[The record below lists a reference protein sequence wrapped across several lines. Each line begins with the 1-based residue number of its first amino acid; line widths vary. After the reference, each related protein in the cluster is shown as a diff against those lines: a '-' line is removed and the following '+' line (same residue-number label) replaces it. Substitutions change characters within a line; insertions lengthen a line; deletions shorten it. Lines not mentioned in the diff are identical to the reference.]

1 MLPVPGARLYLGKQS
16 LVPRHQT
23 LNSTLPVARCRA
35 RSTTAAVHCSSPSTS
50 ITSPPVLH
58 RARLPL
64 LIQAAITPPQ
74 AARRSITA
82 STNRRVKMAE
92 QLGRSVEGRRRI
104 EDLERPQLDDRSYRI
119 FTLQNQLEVLLIHE
133 ATTDKASAAL
143 DVNVGSFSDAPDMP
157 GIAHAVEHLLFMG
170 TEKYPEENAYNKYL
184 TSHGGYSNAF
194 TAATSTNYYFELS
207 YPSTAHSK
215 APTPD
220 TSSTKLTESKEKSPL
235 WGGLDRFGQ
244 FFISP
249 LFLEDTVDRELKA
262 VDSENKK
269 NLQNDTWRLHQLNKA
284 LANPNHPYNHF
295 STGSYK
301 TLHDEPIARGVKI
314 RDEFLKFHSTHY
326 SANRMKLVVLGR
338 ESLDT
343 LEEWVEEIFAKVP
356 NKDLERL
363 RWDMPVYTENEL
375 LTQTFAKPV
384 LESRSL
390 DLQFAYRD
398 EENFYESHPSR
409 YLSHL
414 IGHEGP
420 GSILAL
426 IKAKG
431 WANGLGA
438 GGSTLCPGSGVFS
451 ISVKLTEDGLKN
463 YKEVAKL
470 IFQYI
475 GMIRDQPPQEWVVE
489 EQMRIS
495 EVGFRFK
502 QKSPP
507 SRTVSGLA
515 GTMQKPYARNLLLS
529 GPSIIRKF
537 DATRISEAM
546 SYLRPDNFNLRIISQ
561 DFPGGWDQKEKWY
574 GTEYKQEKIPQDFLA
589 ELQEAF
595 QSKNRPAELH
605 FPHKNEFI
613 PSRLDVEKKDVAQP
627 TKEPKLIRND
637 ENVRIWWKKDDQF
650 WVPKANVH
658 IYFRTPITNVT
669 ARVVLLCTMY
679 RELVNDA
686 LVEYS
691 YDADISGLSYEF
703 TNHMSGLSITV
714 SGYNDKLHVLLEKV
728 LLQVRDLEVRED
740 RFKIIHDRM
749 MRSLRNWDYG
759 QPFQQVGTY
768 SRQFKS
774 EKSFLNAEL
783 LKELEGVTAQD
794 VEQFFPQIL
803 AQCQIEIL
811 AHGNLYKEEALKI
824 TDLVERT
831 IKPKKLPASE
841 LPIRRNIILPSASN
855 FIFEKQLKDPANVNH
870 CIEYSL
876 YAGHRYDTEIRAK
889 LQLLGQMTDEPCF
902 NQLRT
907 IEQLGYVVFSGPAFH
922 DIWSGYRILI
932 QSEKDCRYLE
942 GRIENFLNTFE
953 VMLNE
958 MSDDDFDS
966 HKKAIINKRLAKLK
980 NLSSEDDR
988 FWNHIYSDSYDFRQ
1002 AETDAEVI
1010 EKLTKQDMV
1019 DFYAHYISTSSSQRA
1034 KLSVHLQAQA
1044 KAKEAS
1050 LDEQKTAALA
1060 ALKIIL
1066 TEHQITP
1073 DETKLQ
1079 AHVTEASSINA
1090 ISDAVA
1096 RHLLEDLKLE
1106 KGVADKVLDEAKAA
1120 LGVADSGLPAEPKAL
1135 DESADAQ
1142 SVGNAS
1148 QPVLIKDIHA
1158 WKSSMQLS
1166 TGVRPV
1172 RPLEEFVEVAEK
1184 L

>member
-1 MLPVPGARLYLGKQS
+1 
-16 LVPRHQT
+16 
-23 LNSTLPVARCRA
+23 
-35 RSTTAAVHCSSPSTS
+35 
-50 ITSPPVLH
+50 
-58 RARLPL
+58 
-64 LIQAAITPPQ
+64 
-74 AARRSITA
+74 
-82 STNRRVKMAE
+82 MAG
-92 QLGRSVEGRRRI
+92 QLGRSVEGRKRI

-133 ATTDKASAAL
+133 AGTDKASAAL

-207 YPSTAHSK
+207 YPSSANSK
-215 APTPD
+215 APSPD
-220 TSSTKLTESKEKSPL
+220 TAAAQLPESKDKSPL

-284 LANPNHPYNHF
+284 LANPDHPYNHF

-301 TLHDEPIARGVKI
+301 TLHDDPIARGVKI
-314 RDEFLKFHSTHY
+314 RDEFIKFHSTHY

-363 RWDMPVYTENEL
+363 RWDMPVYTEKEL

-398 EENFYESHPSR
+398 EENFYESHPAR

-438 GGSTLCPGSGVFS
+438 GGSTLCPGSGLFS

-489 EQMRIS
+489 EQMRIG
-495 EVGFRFK
+495 EVAFRFK

-507 SRTVSGLA
+507 SSTASALA
-515 GTMQKPYARNLLLS
+515 GTMQKPYARNQLLS
-529 GPSIIRKF
+529 GPSVIRKF

-546 SYLRPDNFNLRIISQ
+546 SYLRPDNFNMRIISQ

-574 GTEYKQEKIPQDFLA
+574 GTEYKQERIPHDFLA
-589 ELQEAF
+589 ELQKAF
-595 QSKNRPAELH
+595 ESKDRPSELH

-613 PSRLDVEKKDVAQP
+613 PNRLDVEKKEVEQP
-627 TKEPKLIRND
+627 AKEPKLIRND

-691 YDADISGLSYEF
+691 YDADISGLVYDF
-703 TNHMSGLSITV
+703 TNHISGLSITV

-728 LLQVRDLEVRED
+728 LLQARDLEVRED
-740 RFKIIHDRM
+740 RFEIIRDRM
-749 MRSLRNWDYG
+749 KRSLRNWDYG

-774 EKSFLNAEL
+774 ERSFLNAEL

-794 VEQFFPQIL
+794 VQHFFPQIL

-824 TDLVERT
+824 TDLVERS
-831 IKPKKLPASE
+831 IKPKKLPVSQ
-841 LPIRRNIILPSASN
+841 LPIRRNLVLPSGSN

-876 YAGHRYDTEIRAK
+876 YAGHRYDNDIRAK

-907 IEQLGYVVFSGPAFH
+907 IEQLGYVVFSGPSFH
-922 DIWSGYRILI
+922 DVWSGYRILI

-953 VMLNE
+953 GMLNE
-958 MSDDDFDS
+958 MSEEDFNS

-1002 AETDAEVI
+1002 AETDAAVI
-1010 EKLTKQDMV
+1010 GKLTKQDMV
-1019 DFYAHYISTSSSQRA
+1019 DFYTHYISTSSSQRA

-1044 KAKEAS
+1044 KAKEPS
-1050 LDEQKTAALA
+1050 LEEKKTAAVA

-1066 TEHQITP
+1066 TEHKITP

-1079 AHVTEASSINA
+1079 ARITDTSSTNT

-1096 RHLLEDLKLE
+1096 KLLSDDLKVESDL
-1106 KGVADKVLDEAKAA
+1106 ADKVLDEFKAA

-1135 DESADAQ
+1135 DEMADVQ
-1142 SVGNAS
+1142 SVVDAS
-1148 QPVLIKDIHA
+1148 QPVLIKDVHA
-1158 WKSSMQLS
+1158 WKTSMQLS